1 MKQLLTYATSLL
13 LLMLSVSFAQA
24 QYSTGFEDA
33 SKPSY
38 ASATATFSGID
49 WNLTEALTGN
59 LAASE
64 FFNGTQ
70 SVRMRGYG
78 ASVMTML
85 QDKANGIGNISFLY
99 RRYGTDAQE
108 AWVVEYST
116 DGGGTWTQA
125 GATFT
130 PGALVAPN
138 FETFSADVNIE
149 GPARIRV
156 RRAVQ
161 TGTTNRRMNID
172 DLVIT
177 DFSNGGGG
185 SFPLHDLSATDYSFS
200 EWTSTE
206 AAGTYPAS
214 MRFQWS
220 TDPGLVGFDRTL
232 EGTSDY
238 NCGYDLI
245 SRSRINGLG
254 ANGFSFI
261 NTGSA
266 QFDDCVAGAADAGR
280 FVGSALLGLDMTGVT
295 YARAEWSATT
305 VVRNLRD
312 YAVRLQYRIGDT
324 GAFTD
329 FDATTEFSAVGTV
342 DGDSQ
347 AFIFELPANLHNQPE
362 VYLRWVYYQLENS
375 PTGARPEIGIDNIL
389 VTTSQIA
396 AINGCTNDQACNY
409 DPFATNDDGSCLFIG
424 LACDDN
430 NTATINDIVNGD
442 CLCEGTPVVIPN
454 VIITELSYNPDDSA
468 GFPDTAYEFLEIFN
482 AEATP
487 VDLSGFYFT
496 GVTFTFPAGSII
508 PSGEYAIVAV
518 NPASWSD
525 LTMNGA
531 QVFGPFTGALSN
543 SGELVSLF
551 DGFGN
556 VVSAVN
562 YSDIAPWPTTP
573 DGAGPSLELID
584 LTFDITLSTSWQA
597 SCGLN
602 GTPAAPNSVYPC
614 PTAPLMITE
623 LNYNPNDGAGFADIN
638 FEFVE
643 IYNPGP
649 TSVDLENY
657 SFSGITYVFPAGASI
672 AVGEYIIVAV
682 NPASYAGNGYQVF
695 GPNTGA
701 LSNGGESIVLLDNNG
716 VAVDDVF
723 FGNTFPWPT
732 LPNGFGPSLELADV
746 TADNGDPANWQA
758 SCTYNGTPGAA
769 NSAQPCSSVTTTI
782 AAVQSDVDANGAS
795 LQAGQYVT
803 LNGVV
808 TGVYGAASLFSMQD
822 GTGAWSGIWVQGIGV
837 AQADDVTV
845 SGWLTELNGVTL
857 LVAQSVTLNQS
868 AVALPAAEVVSTL
881 NISLEQWEGVLLR
894 STGVVV
900 SGDLGFGEFS
910 FDDGSGVAFGD
921 DLGYVAV
928 PLTVGASYRVTGPNY
943 FSFAAFKL
951 EPRDA
956 NDVEKFGCTDN
967 SFPNYDPTAVIDDGS
982 CSLAPGCTDPAAVN
996 YDPAAGVDDG
1006 SCIYSGCTD
1015 PAALNFDPIATVDD
1029 GSCFFTLPNI
1039 VINEIHYNPCVA
1051 QGDDTQWEF
1060 FELYNAD
1067 AVTVDLSGYV
1077 ISQGVMFTFP
1087 AGASITPG
1095 EYIIVTVNQANY
1107 AGNGYQV
1114 FQWASGALSN
1124 SGEALTLLD
1133 ALGNTIDTVTYGTGG
1148 AWPSAANGSCASLEL
1163 INTAFDNSLAASWQA
1178 AFVNNGTP
1186 GAVNST
1192 PPPANSF
1199 TIFEIQSGVDANG
1212 NSLLVGASVTTQGI
1226 VTGVYPGANIFSM
1239 QDGTGPFSGIWVS
1252 GSAVA
1257 IGDEVEVTGTVSE
1270 IFGLTQ
1276 ITGVTNIAIQTQGN
1290 VLPANQP
1297 LATTGI
1303 SDEQWEGVLVEI
1315 TGEVSISDVGFGE
1328 WALNDGTG
1336 NALIDDLGIL
1346 IAPADLG
1353 VTYTVIGPNYYSF
1366 GNFKLQPRDA
1376 ADVLRWGCTDNSF
1389 PNFDPLAVINDGSC
1403 ANVTGCTDPLADNYN
1418 PAATVDDGSCI
1429 IFGCTDPAALNYN
1442 MNATNDNGSCYFTLP
1457 NIVINEIHYNPCN
1470 WQGDDFTYEFF
1481 ELYNAEAF
1489 TVDLSGF
1496 VVSGS
1501 VTFTFPTG
1509 SEMAAG
1515 EYIVLAFAAATY
1527 EGNGYQVYQW
1537 ASGNLGN
1544 TTGNITLADGFGNTI
1559 DTVGYQDSGA
1569 WPILAD
1575 GDCPSL
1581 ELIDAASDNT
1591 QGANWQSSFV
1601 LFGTPGAVN
1610 SQNIQGCTNPAACNY
1625 NADAI
1630 SDDGSCDFASCQ
1642 GCTYPAANNYNAAA
1656 TQDDGSCDFVDN
1668 CPADLNNDSIIN
1680 SADLLLFLG
1689 AFGTTCN

>member
-1 MKQLLTYATSLL
+1 MT
-13 LLMLSVSFAQA
+13 VAQA
-24 QYSTGFEDA
+24 QYTTGFEDA
-33 SKPSY
+33 SKSAY
-38 ASATATFSGID
+38 ASGTVTFSGID
-49 WNLTEALTGN
+49 WNFTEAVTGS
-59 LAASE
+59 LAND

-70 SVRMRGYG
+70 STRMRGYG
-78 ASVMTML
+78 TSAITML
-85 QDKANGIGNISFLY
+85 QDKANGIGNISFVY
-99 RRYGTDAQE
+99 RRYGTEAQE

-125 GATFT
+125 GAAFT
-130 PGALVAPN
+130 PGAVSAPD
-138 FETFSADVNIE
+138 FETFSADVNIDV
-149 GPARIRV
+149 PARIRV
-156 RRAVQ
+156 RREVQ
-161 TGTTNRRMNID
+161 TGSSNRRMCID
-172 DLVIT
+172 DLVLT
-177 DFSNGGGG
+177 DFSNGGG
-185 SFPLHDLSATDYSFS
+185 FQLHDLSAADYTLNQWASA
-200 EWTSTE
+200 E

-214 MRFQWS
+214 MLFQWS
-220 TDPGLVGFDRTL
+220 TDPGLVGFDRTA
-232 EGTSDY
+232 EGSADY
-238 NCGYDLI
+238 NCGYDLV

-254 ANGFSFI
+254 MNGFSFI

-266 QFDDCVAGAADAGR
+266 QYDDCVSGAADEGR

-295 YARAEWSATT
+295 YARAEWNATT
-305 VVRNLRD
+305 VLRNFRD

-324 GAFTD
+324 GNFTD
-329 FDATTEFSAVGTV
+329 FDATTEFSAVGTA

-347 AFIFELPANLHNQPE
+347 AFIFELPATLHNQPE

-389 VTTSQIA
+389 VTASEIA
-396 AINGCTNDQACNY
+396 AVNGCTDDQACNY

-430 NTATINDIVNGD
+430 NNATINDIVNGD
-442 CLCEGTPVVIPN
+442 CLCEGTPVAIPN
-454 VIITELSYNPDDSA
+454 IIITELSYNPDDSA
-468 GFPDTAYEFLEIFN
+468 GFPDTSYEFLEIYN
-482 AEATP
+482 AGGSP

-496 GVTFTFPAGSII
+496 GVTFTFGAGSTIA
-508 PSGEYAIVAV
+508 PGEYAIVAV
-518 NPASWSD
+518 APGSWAD
-525 LTMNGA
+525 LTTNGA
-531 QVFGPFTGALSN
+531 QVFGPYTGALSN

-551 DGFGN
+551 DSFGN

-562 YSDIAPWPTTP
+562 FDDSAPWPSTP
-573 DGAGPSLELID
+573 DGAGPTLELID
-584 LTFDITLSTSWQA
+584 LSLDITLSTSWQA

-614 PTAPLMITE
+614 PTAPLIISE
-623 LNYNPNDGAGFADIN
+623 LNYNPNDGAGFADTA

-657 SFSGITYVFPAGASI
+657 SFSGITFVFPAGASI

-682 NPASYAGNGYQVF
+682 NPASYTGNGYQVF

-716 VAVDDVF
+716 VTVDDVF
-723 FGNTFPWPT
+723 FDNNAPWPT
-732 LPNGFGPSLELADV
+732 LSNGFGPSLELSDLSS
-746 TADNGDPANWQA
+746 DNSDGANWQA
-758 SCTYNGTPGAA
+758 SCAYNGTPGAA
-769 NSAQPCSSVTTTI
+769 NSAQPCPSVATTI

-808 TGVYGAASLFSMQD
+808 TGVYATPGLFAMQD
-822 GTGAWSGIWVQGIGV
+822 GTGAWSGIWVQGTGA
-837 AQADDVTV
+837 AQADDVSV

-857 LVAQSVTLNQS
+857 LVAQSVTVNQS
-868 AVALPAAEVVSTL
+868 AVALPAAEVLSTL
-881 NISLEQWEGVLLR
+881 DISQEQWEGVLLR

-910 FDDGSGVAFGD
+910 FDDGSGLAYGD
-921 DLGYVAV
+921 DLGYLAA
-928 PLTVGASYRVTGPNY
+928 PLVDGATYRVTGPNY

-956 NDVEKFGCTDN
+956 NDVEKFGCTDD

-1006 SCIYSGCTD
+1006 SCIFSGCTD
-1015 PAALNFDPIATVDD
+1015 PTALNYDPQATVDD

-1051 QGDDTQWEF
+1051 QGNDDQWEF
-1060 FELYNAD
+1060 FELYNAETF
-1067 AVTVDLSGYV
+1067 TVDLSGYV
-1077 ISQGVMFTFP
+1077 ISQGITYTFP
-1087 AGASITPG
+1087 AGASIAAG

-1107 AGNGYQV
+1107 VGNGYQV
-1114 FQWASGALSN
+1114 FQWTSGALSN
-1124 SGEALTLLD
+1124 GGEALTLVD
-1133 ALGNTIDTVTYGTGG
+1133 ALGNTIDSVTYGTGG
-1148 AWPSAANGSCASLEL
+1148 PWPAAANGSCSSLEL
-1163 INTAFDNSLAASWQA
+1163 INTALDNSLAANWQA

-1192 PPPANSF
+1192 PPPASSF
-1199 TIFEIQSGVDANG
+1199 TIFEIQSDADVDG
-1212 NSLLVGASVTTQGI
+1212 NSLLVGQSVTTQGI
-1226 VTGVYPGANIFSM
+1226 VTGVYPDANIFSM

-1252 GSAVA
+1252 GNAVA
-1257 IGDEVEVTGTVSE
+1257 LGDEVEVTGTVSE
-1270 IFGLTQ
+1270 LFGLTQ

-1297 LATTGI
+1297 LATFGI
-1303 SDEQWEGVLVEI
+1303 NEEQWEGVLVEI
-1315 TGEVSISDVGFGE
+1315 TGPVSISDAGFGE
-1328 WALNDGTG
+1328 WGVNDGSG
-1336 NALIDDLGIL
+1336 AALIDDLGIL
-1346 IAPADLG
+1346 VAPADLG

-1366 GNFKLQPRDA
+1366 GNFKLQPRDG

-1389 PNFDPLAVINDGSC
+1389 PNYDPLAVINDGSC
-1403 ANVTGCTDPLADNYN
+1403 ANVAGCTDPLADNYD
-1418 PAATVDDGSCI
+1418 PAATVDDGSCV
-1429 IFGCTDPAALNYN
+1429 IFGCTDPTALNYN
-1442 MNATNDNGSCYFTLP
+1442 ANATNDNGSCYFTLP
-1457 NIVINEIHYNPCN
+1457 NVVINEIHYNPCN

-1496 VVSGS
+1496 VISGS
-1501 VTFTFPTG
+1501 ITFTFPAG

-1537 ASGNLGN
+1537 TSGNLGN

-1581 ELIDAASDNT
+1581 ELIDATLDNT
-1591 QGANWQSSFV
+1591 LGASWQSSFV

-1630 SDDGSCDFASCQ
+1630 SDDGSCDFVSCQ
-1642 GCTYPAANNYNAAA
+1642 GCTYPSASNYTPAA
-1656 TQDDGSCDFVDN
+1656 TQDDGSCEFVDN